1 MTPKTST
8 GNGTG
13 RARFLSSRTLSIAI
27 FFLVAAALVP
37 RLSPYLEDFRF
48 TWPLITSNGRVA
60 YTLKNNKFTPNQYQA
75 APYVS
80 NGYFGQ
86 ALPAEGVGYWVFQN
100 EDGTPAL
107 NGWPLDQDRATFGT
121 ISGFWNLQERVTHPI
136 LWENVERGGESV
148 IAGIP
153 DWTGLTVSTSTG
165 ETYQPGVSPHTV
177 VDYTQSQSLTDG
189 VVTTNA
195 TWKPESVSTPIQLN
209 FTVLAH
215 QNRPTLGLVRLD
227 LTLDGPVSVKITD
240 IIDGRGAV
248 RSEFHEKGFEHKN
261 RIWTSVKPLGVEDTT
276 AYIVSHVQFIG
287 LSPEE
292 TNVLGLSRKD
302 VTGDKEHVFTD
313 ASSIAQSWELTLVE
327 DQRRTISIIKHVGIA
342 SSDGFPHGTKTV
354 AIDTVDRSSEESWED
369 LIEEHSNSWA
379 AVWDD
384 ADIVV
389 PGDAEVQTTVRGAL
403 FHLLSNSIPDKETTP
418 RGMTQ
423 NSISVGGLSSDS
435 YAGLVFWDADV
446 WMYPPLLALHPDRAK
461 PILNYRQR
469 LLPQALENSKLYN
482 RPGALYP
489 WTSGRYGNCTGTG
502 ICALYQY
509 HLNTDIAM
517 SHWAYYLHSGNVE
530 WLKNHAWPIMKSV
543 ADMFAEYASL
553 NETSGRY
560 DTLVL
565 GEPDE
570 FAYYIN
576 NGAFTNA
583 GIKLLL
589 GEWAPAA
596 AKLVGQEESI
606 PANWS
611 AIAKGLTIPY
621 DDKEKIIHEYD
632 GMDGTVV
639 IKQASVALLSYPLGW
654 KINDEQALND
664 LAFYARVTTPDGPAM
679 TWAIY
684 AIAALHLHPAGCAG
698 YTYLLQASQPY
709 LRDPFQQFSEQRTD
723 AWSWSDGSSSWSIL
737 EEYFGTE
744 GTTAA
749 FPFLTG
755 YGGYLQIFTH
765 GFTGMRAETDALV
778 IDPVMVP
785 QFPEGIKVRGIKY
798 RGAVLD
804 FDIGLQYTTISR
816 RKVSRADDHVVL
828 RHLDN
833 HFALLPG
840 QKIKFDTRRP
850 DLTSTSVLGNI
861 AQCKPVRSE
870 SSGTAAAWVA
880 GRHPVA
886 AVDGSVD
893 TVWQP
898 LTADEASI
906 IINLGEAKSMSS
918 VLVNWAAVPAKS
930 FSVHGKI
937 GEEWVEMLQVDDV
950 EISSPYDPEQ
960 VKKVAVPEANTTEV
974 LLEKKWECRE
984 VKITVQGTQGPDK
997 NSGPTIAEISL
1008 VSE

>member
-1 MTPKTST
+1 MTQKMSTDNDTSRT
-8 GNGTG
+8 
-13 RARFLSSRTLSIAI
+13 RFLSSRTLSIAI
-27 FFLVAAALVP
+27 FLLIAAALVP
-37 RLSPYLEDFRF
+37 KLSSYLEDFGF
-48 TWPLITSNGRVA
+48 TWPLTASNDGVD
-60 YTLKNNKFTPNQYQA
+60 YTLRINNFTPNQYQA

-80 NGYFGQ
+80 NGYLGQ

-136 LWENVERGGESV
+136 LWENVARGGESV

-153 DWTGLTVSTSTG
+153 DWTALTVSTSTG

-189 VVTTNA
+189 IVTTNV
-195 TWKPESVSTPIQLN
+195 TWQPASVSTPIQLN
-209 FTVLAH
+209 FTVLTH

-227 LTLDGPVSVKITD
+227 LTLDGPISVKIRD

-248 RSEFHEKGFEHKN
+248 RSEFHEKGFEQKS
-261 RIWTSVKPLGVEDTT
+261 RIWTSVKPLGVGETT
-276 AYIVSHVQFIG
+276 AYIVSQVQFLG

-292 TNVLGLSRKD
+292 TDLLVASRKD
-302 VTGDKEHVFTD
+302 ATGDKEHVSVD
-313 ASSIAQSWELTLVE
+313 ASTISQSWDLTLAE
-327 DQRRTISIIKHVGIA
+327 DQRRTISIIKHVGIV
-342 SSDGFPHGTKTV
+342 SSDAFPNQTM
-354 AIDTVDRSSEESWED
+354 AIAVDTVNSSLGESWED
-369 LIEEHSNSWA
+369 LIQEHSNSWA

-389 PGDAEVQTTVRGAL
+389 PGDAEVQTTVRGAM
-403 FHLLSNSIPDKETTP
+403 FHLLSNSIPDKETIP
-418 RGMTQ
+418 KGMTQ

-435 YAGLVFWDADV
+435 YAGLVFWDSDV
-446 WMYPPLLALHPDRAK
+446 WMYPSLLALHPDRAK

-469 LLPQALENSKLYN
+469 LLPQALENSQLYN

-517 SHWAYYLHSGNVE
+517 SHWDYYLHSGDVE
-530 WLKNHAWPIMKSV
+530 WLKDHAWPILKSV
-543 ADMFAEYASL
+543 ADMFAEYVVL
-553 NETSGRY
+553 NETTGRY

-589 GEWAPAA
+589 GEWAPTA
-596 AKLVGQEESI
+596 AKLIGQEESI
-606 PANWS
+606 SANWS

-621 DDKEKIIHEYD
+621 DDKEKIILEYD
-632 GMDGTVV
+632 GMDGTVI

-654 KINDEQALND
+654 KIEDGQALND
-664 LAFYARVTTPDGPAM
+664 LAFYARTTTPDGPAM

-684 AIAALHLHPAGCAG
+684 AIAALHLHPTGCAG

-723 AWSWSDGSSSWSIL
+723 TWSWSDGSSSWSIL

-765 GFTGMRAETDALV
+765 GFTGMRAESDALV

-785 QFPEGIKVRGIKY
+785 QLPEGIKVRGIKY
-798 RGAVLD
+798 RGAALD
-804 FDIGLQYTTISR
+804 FDIGLQHTTISR
-816 RKVSRADDHVVL
+816 RKASREDGHVVL
-828 RHLDN
+828 RHFDK
-833 HFALLPG
+833 HFTLLPG
-840 QKIKFDTRRP
+840 QKIKLDTRRP

-870 SSGTAAAWVA
+870 SSGAAAAWVA
-880 GRHPVA
+880 GRHP
-886 AVDGSVD
+886 
-893 TVWQP
+893 P
-898 LTADEASI
+898 LTADAASI
-906 IINLGEAKSMSS
+906 VISLGETRSVSS
-918 VLVNWAAVPAKS
+918 VLVNWAAVPAES
-930 FSVHGKI
+930 FSVHGKL
-937 GEEWVEMLQVDDV
+937 GDEWMEMLRV
-950 EISSPYDPEQ
+950 EDIKISSPYDPEK
-960 VKKVAVPEANTTEV
+960 VKKVAVPKGNTTEAR
-974 LLEKKWECRE
+974 LEKKWECRE
-984 VKITVQGTQGPDK
+984 VKFTIQGTQGPDK
-997 NSGPTIAEISL
+997 ASGATVAEISL
-1008 VSE
+1008 V

>member
-1 MTPKTST
+1 MTQKS
-8 GNGTG
+8 NDIS
-13 RARFLSSRTLSIAI
+13 RNKFLSSRALSIAI
-27 FFLVAAALVP
+27 LFLIAAALIP
-37 RLSPYLEDFRF
+37 RLSSYLEDFGF
-48 TWPLITSNGRVA
+48 TWPLTASNDRVD
-60 YTLKNNKFTPNQYQA
+60 YILRINKFTPNQYQA

-136 LWENVERGGESV
+136 LWENVARGGESV

-153 DWTGLTVSTSTG
+153 DWTALTVSTFTG

-189 VVTTNA
+189 VVTTNV
-195 TWKPESVSTPIQLN
+195 TWQPKSVSTPLQLN

-227 LTLDGPVSVKITD
+227 LTLNGPISVKIRD
-240 IIDGRGAV
+240 IIDGGGAV
-248 RSEFHEKGFEHKN
+248 RSEFHEKGFEEN
-261 RIWTSVKPLGVEDTT
+261 SRIWTSVKPLGVGDTT
-276 AYIVSHVQFIG
+276 AYIVSQVQFFG
-287 LSPEE
+287 LSQEE
-292 TNVLGLSRKD
+292 TNLLVASRKNA
-302 VTGDKEHVFTD
+302 TGDKEHVSMDVST
-313 ASSIAQSWELTLVE
+313 IAQGWDLTLAE
-327 DQRRTISIIKHVGIA
+327 DERRTISIIKHVGIA
-342 SSDGFPHGTKTV
+342 SSDAFPNHTKTIAV
-354 AIDTVDRSSEESWED
+354 DTVNSSLGESWED
-369 LIEEHSNSWA
+369 LIQEHSNSWA

-403 FHLLSNSIPDKETTP
+403 FHLLSNSIPDKETTR

-435 YAGLVFWDADV
+435 YAGLVFWDSDV
-446 WMYPPLLALHPDRAK
+446 WMYPSLLALHPDRAK

-469 LLPQALENSKLYN
+469 LLPQAMENSQLYN

-517 SHWAYYLHSGNVE
+517 SHWDYYLHSGDVE
-530 WLKNHAWPIMKSV
+530 WLRNHAWPILKSV
-543 ADMFAEYASL
+543 ADMFAEYVVF
-553 NETSGRY
+553 NKTTGWY

-589 GEWAPAA
+589 GEWAPTA
-596 AKLVGQEESI
+596 AKLIGEEESI
-606 PANWS
+606 SANWS

-621 DDKEKIIHEYD
+621 NDKEKIILEYD
-632 GMDGTVV
+632 GMDGTVI

-654 KINDEQALND
+654 KIEDEQALND
-664 LAFYARVTTPDGPAM
+664 LAFYARTTTPDGPAM

-684 AIAALHLHPAGCAG
+684 AIAALRLHPTGCAG

-709 LRDPFQQFSEQRTD
+709 LRDPFKQFSEQRTD
-723 AWSWSDGSSSWSIL
+723 TWSWSDGSSSWSIL

-765 GFTGMRAETDALV
+765 GFTGMRAEADALV

-785 QFPEGIKVRGIKY
+785 QLPEGIKVRGIKY

-816 RKVSRADDHVVL
+816 RKVSHGADHVVI
-828 RHLDN
+828 RHFDK
-833 HFALLPG
+833 HFTLLPG
-840 QKIKFDTRRP
+840 QKIKLDTRRP

-861 AQCKPVRSE
+861 AQCKPVRSD
-870 SSGTAAAWVA
+870 SSGAAAAWVA

-886 AVDGSVD
+886 AADGSAD

-898 LTADEASI
+898 LTADAASI
-906 IINLGEAKSMSS
+906 IIDLGETKSMNG
-918 VLVNWAAVPAKS
+918 VLVNWAAIPAKS
-930 FSVHGKI
+930 FSVHGKVGNKWI
-937 GEEWVEMLQVDDV
+937 EILRVEDV
-950 EISSPYDPEQ
+950 KVSSPYDPEK
-960 VKKVAVPEANTTEV
+960 VKKVAVPEANMTEV
-974 LLEKKWECRE
+974 RLEKKWELSE
-984 VKITVQGTQGPDK
+984 VKFTVEGTQGPDK
-997 NSGPTIAEISL
+997 ASGATIAEISL
-1008 VSE
+1008 L